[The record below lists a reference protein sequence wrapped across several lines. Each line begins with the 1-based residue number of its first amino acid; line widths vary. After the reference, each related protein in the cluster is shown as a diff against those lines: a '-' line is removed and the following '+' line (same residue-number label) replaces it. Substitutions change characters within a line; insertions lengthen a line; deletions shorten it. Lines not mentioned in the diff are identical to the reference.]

1 MAGARHAFYP
11 QQDWRRRSTLPAV
24 ALAAG
29 SPRTRT
35 EIWQTNV
42 RQVPVELLFWSIGPG
57 RKGTLIA
64 NGGHTLAPAGTA
76 ALFYNNGLVGR
87 KAEFKKSQK
96 PEGRTLAPAGTA
108 AVFLVAMRS
117 TAGNGFGLFN
127 GLFLTLEIQ
136 SLFYL
141 CIPVPWSILVVPA

>member
-57 RKGTLIA
+57 RKGITLIA

-117 TAGNGFGLFN
+117 TAGNGFG
-127 GLFLTLEIQ
+127 
-136 SLFYL
+136 
-141 CIPVPWSILVVPA
+141 VPWSILVVPA